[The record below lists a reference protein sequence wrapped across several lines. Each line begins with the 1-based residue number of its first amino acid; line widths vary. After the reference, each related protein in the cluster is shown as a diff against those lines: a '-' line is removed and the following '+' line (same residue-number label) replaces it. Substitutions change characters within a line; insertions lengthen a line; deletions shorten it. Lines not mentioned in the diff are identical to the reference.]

1 LALLATGLV
10 IEIFSFLGWRRSP
23 IRAAG
28 RWMIL
33 IGALATVPAAM
44 SGVYALHD
52 VATRNLD
59 ADSQGLIWR
68 DTAAASPLVR
78 DAVAWDHLCDHT
90 TAEAFA
96 SGLALLAVVAW
107 IGFSDEMR
115 RRLHFVV
122 LLMLIAAVVIAAIGA
137 DKAGIAIYVNGVAVE
152 KLVTPTK
159 SVAVARAAPP
169 ATMPSI
175 TSRVSSATAAAS
187 DAMRELPSENPL
199 PSFPKQRSP
208 AAGLVG
214 IRQQFEQAFP
224 PLQNHAIF
232 AGFAVALA
240 ALSLG
245 LSWRASHA
253 PSAEHNVTQI
263 AAAFGAVSS
272 GGGRDVFDQSGTPAP
287 PLPDTR
293 AVDKEP
299 PTGVPSARFWLLTFL
314 AAAITL
320 ALGWWVLAADAETF
334 DIKRLWYLVFDLPIQ
349 NIGHL
354 TRRQAHVICGSAIVI
369 LPLLLAILA
378 RLAPRRK
385 ILLLPVGLLLVA
397 AIATQIWL
405 GILMMYDT
413 NSGPVTHFMP
423 ADQAAAQP

>member
-1 LALLATGLV
+1 
-10 IEIFSFLGWRRSP
+10 
-23 IRAAG
+23 
-28 RWMIL
+28 MIL
-33 IGALATVPAAM
+33 IGALATVPAAL
-44 SGVYALHD
+44 SGIYALHD

-59 ADSQGLIWR
+59 PDSQGLIWR

-78 DAVAWDHLCDHT
+78 DAAAWDHIWGHT
-90 TAEAFA
+90 LAEAFA
-96 SGLALLAVVAW
+96 SGLALLAVVIW
-107 IGFSDEMR
+107 IGCSDEMR
-115 RRLHFVV
+115 RRLHFAV
-122 LLMLIAAVVIAAIGA
+122 LLTLIAAAAIAAIGA
-137 DKAGIAIYVNGVAVE
+137 EKAGKAIYVNGVAVE
-152 KLVTPTK
+152 KLVAPTK

-169 ATMPSI
+169 ATVPAIASSV
-175 TSRVSSATAAAS
+175 TSATAAAS
-187 DAMRELPSENPL
+187 NAMRELPSEVPL

-208 AAGLVG
+208 VAGLVG

-272 GGGRDVFDQSGTPAP
+272 SGGRDVFDQSGSAAP
-287 PLPDTR
+287 PPPDAR
-293 AVDKEP
+293 AINKEP

-314 AAAITL
+314 AAAVTL
-320 ALGWWVLAADAETF
+320 VLGWWVLAADAETF
-334 DIKRLWYLVFDLPIQ
+334 DVKRLWDLVFDLPIQ

-369 LPLLLAILA
+369 LPLLLAVLA

-385 ILLLPVGLLLVA
+385 ILLFPVGLLLVV

-413 NSGPVTHFMP
+413 NSGPVTHFTP
-423 ADQAAAQP
+423 AGQATAQP

>member
-1 LALLATGLV
+1 
-10 IEIFSFLGWRRSP
+10 
-23 IRAAG
+23 
-28 RWMIL
+28 
-33 IGALATVPAAM
+33 
-44 SGVYALHD
+44 
-52 VATRNLD
+52 
-59 ADSQGLIWR
+59 
-68 DTAAASPLVR
+68 
-78 DAVAWDHLCDHT
+78 
-90 TAEAFA
+90 
-96 SGLALLAVVAW
+96 
-107 IGFSDEMR
+107 
-115 RRLHFVV
+115 
-122 LLMLIAAVVIAAIGA
+122 
-137 DKAGIAIYVNGVAVE
+137 
-152 KLVTPTK
+152 
-159 SVAVARAAPP
+159 
-169 ATMPSI
+169 
-175 TSRVSSATAAAS
+175 
-187 DAMRELPSENPL
+187 MRELPAENPR
-199 PSFPKQRSP
+199 PSFPKQRSTT
-208 AAGLVG
+208 ASVG
-214 IRQQFEQAFP
+214 EIRQQFEQAFP

-272 GGGRDVFDQSGTPAP
+272 SGGRDVFDQSGSPAP
-287 PLPDTR
+287 PLPDART
-293 AVDKEP
+293 VDKEP

-320 ALGWWVLAADAETF
+320 VLGWWVLAADAETF
-334 DIKRLWYLVFDLPIQ
+334 DLKRLWDLVFDLPIQ

-385 ILLLPVGLLLVA
+385 ILLFPVGLLLVA

-413 NSGPVTHFMP
+413 NSGPVTHFTP
-423 ADQAAAQP
+423 ADQATGGP